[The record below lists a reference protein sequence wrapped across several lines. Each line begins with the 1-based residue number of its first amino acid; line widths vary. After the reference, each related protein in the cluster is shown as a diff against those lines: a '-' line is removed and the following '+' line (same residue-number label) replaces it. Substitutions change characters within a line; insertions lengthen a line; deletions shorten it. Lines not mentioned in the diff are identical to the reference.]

1 MYILFFLDGAIT
13 CYLLLPFA
21 TACGCQVDTLPMPA
35 SPIFTAET
43 EPTKTTET
51 TKTTDEALDG
61 KTYIYIYISLVIHKV
76 LSP

>member
-1 MYILFFLDGAIT
+1 M
-13 CYLLLPFA
+13 
-21 TACGCQVDTLPMPA
+21 PMPA

-61 KTYIYIYISLVIHKV
+61 KTYIYISLVIHKV
-76 LSP
+76 LAP